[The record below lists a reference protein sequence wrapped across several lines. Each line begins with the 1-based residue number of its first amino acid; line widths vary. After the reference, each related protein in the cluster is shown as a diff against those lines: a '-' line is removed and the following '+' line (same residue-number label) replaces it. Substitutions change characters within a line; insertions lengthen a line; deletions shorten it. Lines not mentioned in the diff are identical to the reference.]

1 MKKILTDIL
10 PRRLLLI
17 CAAVVLSACSGGGG
31 SNNEAVR
38 PPSSDIEPPASD
50 PTRPPMYF
58 AWMSPEIQE
67 AWNQGALGQNIWI
80 TSVDDF
86 SSDEKLSGKL
96 GVNRE
101 EMRHGEWVLL
111 QGGMIAPSA
120 MLTAHDF
127 SSGMSVLLNGEQL
140 DVLNLSYGAFAP
152 DGFHA
157 INWSPQERSIITA
170 ARDGTAVVVKSAG
183 NDTVAVGDVNS
194 SGGLDYLNRDL
205 IGASSAIFVGA
216 LQKNGTNSDQA
227 DIASY
232 SNFSGSNEVVQNQ
245 FVTVGV
251 DGRLTGL
258 HGTSFAAPIVSGYAA
273 VIGSKFTTATPT
285 QVTSQLLNTARRDT
299 IRNYDVEIHGRGEAS
314 ISRALAPLSI
324 N

>member
-1 MKKILTDIL
+1 MNDF
-10 PRRLLLI
+10 LLRSLVLI
-17 CAAVVLSACSGGGG
+17 CGAAVVSACSGGSG
-31 SNNEAVR
+31 SSSEAVM
-38 PPSSDIEPPASD
+38 PLSSDSEPPASNS
-50 PTRPPMYF
+50 TRTPMYF
-58 AWMSPEIQE
+58 AWMSPEIKE
-67 AWNQGALGQNIWI
+67 AWDQGYLGQNIWI

-86 SSDEKLSGKL
+86 SSDQKFSSKL
-96 GVNRE
+96 GVGVE
-101 EMRHGEWVLL
+101 PMRHGEWVLL

-120 MLTAHDF
+120 MLTAHDYN
-127 SSGMSVLLNGEQL
+127 SDTSVLLNSQQL
-140 DVLNLSYGAFAP
+140 DILNLSYGAFKQ
-152 DGFHA
+152 DRFHA

-170 ARDGTAVVVKSAG
+170 AQNGSAVVVKAAG
-183 NDTVAVGDVNS
+183 NDTIAVGAANS
-194 SGGLDYLNRDL
+194 SGDLDYLNRDL
-205 IGASSAIFVGA
+205 IGAPAAIFVGA
-216 LQKNGTNSDQA
+216 LEQNGTTSDQA
-227 DIASY
+227 TIAWY
-232 SNFSGSNEVVQNQ
+232 SNFAGSNEVVQNQ